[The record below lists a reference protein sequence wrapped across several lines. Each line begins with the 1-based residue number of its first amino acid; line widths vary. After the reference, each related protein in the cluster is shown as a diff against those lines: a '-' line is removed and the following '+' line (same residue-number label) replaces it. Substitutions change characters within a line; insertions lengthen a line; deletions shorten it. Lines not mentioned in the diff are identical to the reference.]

1 MCIRDRIRIREIC
14 KFTPL
19 LLCDHKLEIPDASDK
34 SLNWAINNL
43 CYYLGKLVVPDVRK
57 DRKQIMSYLNT
68 RKTSLAS
75 EYPEIAAEWDYDTNY
90 PLLPEN
96 FPPHSNER
104 ASWVCKTCG
113 RKWLAAI
120 GDRTR
125 VNKTGC
131 PYCAHRVVV
140 PGKNDLATLY
150 PDAFEPE

>member
-1 MCIRDRIRIREIC
+1 MQKPRIQLIRIREIC

-104 ASWVCKTCG
+104 VSWVCKTCG
-113 RKWLAAI
+113 RKWLQLLVTAQE
-120 GDRTR
+120 RTKPWPGLWTQKR
-125 VNKTGC
+125 GRAEEEKKT
-131 PYCAHRVVV
+131 
-140 PGKNDLATLY
+140 
-150 PDAFEPE
+150 